1 MDVLVWIAVPVV
13 LVVLGWAAWTFNV
26 LVRKR
31 TRVDEGW
38 SQVDVELTRRADLVP
53 SLVAT
58 VRGYAAHEE
67 AVFTRVA
74 EARAGA
80 VAAPAASEQ
89 RAVAESGLTGALRS
103 LFAVAEAYP
112 DLLTAETFRGLQ
124 EQLATTEDRI
134 AYARAYYNA
143 LVTDYESARRTVP
156 TVLIASLFRFPLRAF
171 FEADIASRGTVS
183 VDLG

>member
-1 MDVLVWIAVPVV
+1 MEVMAWIAVPVV
-13 LVVLGWAAWTFNV
+13 VIVLAWAAWTFNV

-31 TRVDEGW
+31 NRVDEGW
-38 SQVDVELTRRADLVP
+38 SQVDVELTRRADLIP

-80 VAAPAASEQ
+80 VATADADR

-112 DLLTAETFRGLQ
+112 DLLAAETFRNLQ

-143 LVTDYESARRTVP
+143 LVTDYESARRTIP
-156 TVLIASLFRFPLRAF
+156 TVLIASLLRFPLRAF
-171 FEADIASRGTVS
+171 FEADIASRGTVA

>member
-1 MDVLVWIAVPVV
+1 MDVMVWIAVPVA

-31 TRVDEGW
+31 NGVDEGW

-53 SLVAT
+53 MLVAT

-67 AVFTRVA
+67 AVFARVA

-80 VAAPAASEQ
+80 VATAGSDR

-112 DLLTAETFRGLQ
+112 DLLAAETFQNL
-124 EQLATTEDRI
+124 
-134 AYARAYYNA
+134 
-143 LVTDYESARRTVP
+143 
-156 TVLIASLFRFPLRAF
+156 
-171 FEADIASRGTVS
+171 
-183 VDLG
+183 

>member
-1 MDVLVWIAVPVV
+1 MDLTVWIAVPVV
-13 LVVLGWAAWTFNV
+13 VVVMAWAGWTFNV

-31 TRVDEGW
+31 NRVDEGW
-38 SQVDVELTRRADLVP
+38 SQVDVELARRADLIP

-80 VAAPAASEQ
+80 VASAGTDR

-112 DLLTAETFRGLQ
+112 DLLAAETFRGLQ

-143 LVTDYESARRTVP
+143 LVTDYESARRTIP
-156 TVLIASLFRFPLRAF
+156 TALIASLFRFPQRAF
-171 FEADIASRGTVS
+171 FEADIASRGAIA